1 MAKAKTATSLQR
13 GCIFNFSNAN
23 PPVFSATRGD
33 SGPLSSLEW
42 KGSGALQGWTYFKE
56 SYIDVGGLTTTQDQT
71 IFIASADVQ
80 QPFTMQ
86 ADTTGPPVA
95 PYQSNIYEYFFI
107 TDRKMT
113 RDEFYDSIGISA
125 AGNASGVGFLMS
137 EIDQQGVILGFQ
149 RTYQARGLT
158 YMGATSIELLQT
170 ATNNFGFSTSTAS
183 DRLYCYHAAWSYT
196 GAIPFAGGVT
206 IPDCRFI
213 VNYIADKEDDLAY
226 MERLRRSYVQ
236 QQG

>member
-1 MAKAKTATSLQR
+1 MAKAKTATSIQR
-13 GCIFNFSNAN
+13 GCQFTFTNAN
-23 PPVFSATRGD
+23 PPVIGAIYQGD
-33 SGPLSSLEW
+33 IGPVSSLAW
-42 KGSGALQGWTYFKE
+42 KQSLQGWSYFKE

-80 QPFTMQ
+80 QPFQIQ
-86 ADTTGPPVA
+86 ADTSGPPVT
-95 PYQSNIYEYFFI
+95 PYGSNIYEWYFI

-113 RDEFYDSIGISA
+113 RDQFYDSIGISA
-125 AGNASGVGFLMS
+125 MGNASGVGFLSS

-149 RTYQARGLT
+149 RTYEPRGQT
-158 YMGATSIELLQT
+158 YMGATSIELLQV

-183 DRLYCYHAAWSYT
+183 DRLYCYHALWSYT
-196 GAIPFAGGVT
+196 GAVGFAGTVS
-206 IPDCRFI
+206 IPDSRFI